1 MQMMAQHF
9 PPEGGVSSFV
19 YFFLATQIANDKM
32 IQLIF
37 FSKHYQGKK
46 IVDSSLLVSTDFSRT
61 CLLQKGFKVKM
72 MNETVCRSLILKVV
86 FSISFGIFFFYMYEC
101 LNFNDSRKR

>member
-1 MQMMAQHF
+1 MDQGIGKRSFIEMQMMAQHF

-37 FSKHYQGKK
+37 LANTIRAKK
-46 IVDSSLLVSTDFSRT
+46 L
-61 CLLQKGFKVKM
+61 
-72 MNETVCRSLILKVV
+72 LILHYLCQQISPERAYCKKV
-86 FSISFGIFFFYMYEC
+86 SKS
-101 LNFNDSRKR
+101 K